1 MPVTGILVGL
11 CVAVVVVFAVA
22 RIVFGPR
29 GAVLLTGVVGHAFGG
44 PPGAG
49 AGLVAGLVL
58 LLVVEVLAVLFG
70 SSSSE

>member
-11 CVAVVVVFAVA
+11 CIAVVVVFAVA

-29 GAVLLTGVVGHAFGG
+29 GAVLLTGAVGYGFGG

-49 AGLVAGLVL
+49 AGLVTGLVL
-58 LLVVEVLAVLFG
+58 LLVVEVLAVLFA
-70 SSSSE
+70 SSPSE